1 MNVMNKVALA
11 AAALAV
17 PAAMVAAQPAASQ
30 VAPGATGSGRP
41 VSGGRPVT
49 GSRPVTRSRPVIGD
63 RPAGLGDA
71 GLKILALARAEMTS
85 NDLHSVILS
94 VREGRRTL
102 IARALGTTMTG
113 IPATTRMR
121 FRIGSVAFAYL
132 STLLLKLR
140 DEGRLNLNE
149 RLSRFFPALPHASQ
163 VTLARLIE
171 TRSGYADFVAQPGFL
186 KVLNAHPFRQ
196 WTPREL
202 VAIGTNPKL
211 FGTPGKFRYAHTNF
225 VLLGEVLAKIMKM
238 PLARLMRQQIF
249 SPLGLTATNISST
262 PQIPAPVL
270 HAFITARGVYQEST
284 FWNPSWTAGTG
295 EIMTSDIGDLI
306 RSAIGIGTGALLT
319 RRSYRQQTSHISHLA
334 AGVSYGMGILINN
347 GWLIQNP
354 LFSGYNAV
362 IAYLPFRHISIAVS
376 TTLGPRGNPNANYS
390 TGLTKKI
397 AAVLAPRHPIT
408 LRISQ

>member
-1 MNVMNKVALA
+1 MNKVALA

-30 VAPGATGSGRP
+30 VAPGAAGSGRP

-49 GSRPVTRSRPVIGD
+49 GSRPAIGSRLPIGS
-63 RPAGLGDA
+63 RPAGLRDA
-71 GLKILALARAEMTS
+71 GRKILALARAELAS

-94 VREGRRTL
+94 VREGHRTL
-102 IARALGTTMTG
+102 ITRALGTTMTG
-113 IPATTRMR
+113 IPATTKMR
-121 FRIGSVAFAYL
+121 LRIGSVAFAYL

-140 DEGRLNLNE
+140 DEGRLSLNE
-149 RLSRFFPALPHASQ
+149 RLSRFFPSLPHASQ

-186 KVLNAHPFRQ
+186 KVLNAHPFRR
-196 WTPREL
+196 WKPREL

-225 VLLGEVLAKIMKM
+225 VLLGEVLAKITKM

-249 SPLGLTATNISST
+249 APLGLTATSISST

-295 EIMTSDIGDLI
+295 EIMTSDIGDLL

-319 RRSYRQQTSHISHLA
+319 RRSYRQQTSRISYLA
-334 AGVSYGMGILINN
+334 PGVSYGMGILINN

-376 TTLGPRGNPNANYS
+376 TTLGLRGHPNANYS
-390 TGLTKKI
+390 TALTKKI
-397 AAVLAPRHPIT
+397 AAVLAPGHPIT
-408 LRISQ
+408 LRTSQ

>member
-11 AAALAV
+11 SVTLAV
-17 PAAMVAAQPAASQ
+17 PVALVAAQPAASQ
-30 VAPGATGSGRP
+30 VAPG
-41 VSGGRPVT
+41 GGRPVI
-49 GSRPVTRSRPVIGD
+49 GSRPVGG
-63 RPAGLGDA
+63 PAGR
-71 GLKILALARAEMTS
+71 KILALARAELAT

-94 VREGRRTL
+94 VRAGHRNL
-102 IARALGTTMTG
+102 ITRALGTTMTG
-113 IPATTRMR
+113 TPATTRMH

-132 STLLLKLR
+132 STLLLKLA
-140 DEGRLNLNE
+140 DKGRLSLTE
-149 RLSRFFPALPHASQ
+149 RLSRFFPSLPHASQ
-163 VTLARLIE
+163 VTLAHLIE
-171 TRSGYADFVAQPGFL
+171 TRSGYADFVAQPSFL

-225 VLLGEVLAKIMKM
+225 VLLGEVLAKIMRM

-249 SPLGLTATNISST
+249 KPLGLTGTNISSR
-262 PQIPAPVL
+262 PQIRAPVL
-270 HAFITARGVYQEST
+270 HAFITARGIYQEST

-319 RRSYRQQTSHISHLA
+319 KRSYREQTTRISHVKP
-334 AGVSYGMGILINN
+334 GVFYGMGVFINN
-347 GWLIQNP
+347 GWLLQNP

-362 IAYLPFRHISIAVS
+362 MAYLPARHISIAVT
-376 TTLGPRGNPNANYS
+376 TTLGPRSNPNTNYS
-390 TGLTKKI
+390 TDLTREI
-397 AAVLAPRHPIT
+397 AAYLAPRHPI
-408 LRISQ
+408 S